1 MKDILSKKESKI
13 WNYIENVF
21 ATVANY
27 YNYDYLK
34 VLDEKI
40 DVNGD
45 FEEEWEKVYFINKKE
60 FGIIAFNKDSE
71 IIAEVISFAYRFLEE
86 LGLDVEVKLNIEQ
99 KDYPELISYLDYLD
113 IDYVITNEK
122 ASYLF
127 RISGDNEEELIKGD
141 VTSNRVYF
149 IGSIPSILTNLIT
162 ENKLNTDSVDIL
174 VIAQTKE
181 ELLSAIPLV
190 QSLRW
195 SEIKC
200 DLNNQSKPAR
210 INIII
215 NEEDLKKGLIT
226 VRDNATNEEEK
237 IDESVI
243 IDYILSIL

>member
-1 MKDILSKKESKI
+1 MDII
-13 WNYIENVF
+13 
-21 ATVANY
+21 
-27 YNYDYLK
+27 
-34 VLDEKI
+34 
-40 DVNGD
+40 
-45 FEEEWEKVYFINKKE
+45 
-60 FGIIAFNKDSE
+60 
-71 IIAEVISFAYRFLEE
+71 
-86 LGLDVEVKLNIEQ
+86 
-99 KDYPELISYLDYLD
+99 
-113 IDYVITNEK
+113 
-122 ASYLF
+122 
-127 RISGDNEEELIKGD
+127 
-141 VTSNRVYF
+141 VT
-149 IGSIPSILTNLIT
+149 
-162 ENKLNTDSVDIL
+162 
-174 VIAQTKE
+174 AQTKE